1 MSKRKQPPPSTWE
14 QVRYADRLA
23 GMNGKV
29 VVITGMSGAGRST
42 VAHALEDLGWYVVDN
57 LPPALLANLCDMAA
71 NTASRIAVVIDVRGR
86 EFFGT
91 LSSALSE
98 IAERGVER
106 QVLFVDASDDVLVRR
121 FESTRRP
128 HPLQGNDRIVDGIS
142 KERERLREVRSVS
155 DVLIDSSTLN
165 IHQLEQKIAELFATS
180 STADLRVNVLSFGYK
195 YGIPVDADLVVDC
208 RFIANPHWDPLL
220 RPLTGLDAA
229 VSERVLSTQ
238 NVQDFLAKYQS
249 LFETMAEGFFTEGR
263 KYLTLAI
270 GCTGGK
276 HRSVAI
282 SEELSRLFNE
292 RGVIGERRIEA
303 TSIHRDLGREL

>member
-1 MSKRKQPPPSTWE
+1 MRCRLLLIWE
-14 QVRYADRLA
+14 RARSADRLTA
-23 GMNGKV
+23 MNGKV

-57 LPPALLANLCDMAA
+57 LPPALLASLCDMAA

-106 QVLFVDASDDVLVRR
+106 QVLFVDASDEVLVRR

-128 HPLQGNDRIVDGIS
+128 HPLQGNDRIVDGIA

-155 DVLIDSSTLN
+155 DILIDSSSLN

-229 VSERVLSTQ
+229 VSERVLSTA

-249 LFETMAEGFFTEGR
+249 LFETMAAGFFTEGR

-282 SEELSRLFNE
+282 AEELSRLFNQ
-292 RGVIGERRIEA
+292 RGVVGDQRIEA
-303 TSIHRDLGREL
+303 TAIHRDLGREL